1 MSLSLSDCSDGELA
15 ALALA
20 GRQTA
25 YRELLARHREAV
37 FRLVRATIG
46 EPAEAIDVTQEAFIS
61 AFAALKRYDPDR
73 PFIAW
78 LKRIAL
84 NKCRDWARRRTVRS
98 FFTRAVPLE
107 DALSIADDAALADT
121 QAADRAELARV
132 SAAITRLPAR
142 LREVLLLRA
151 VDGLSQ
157 AEAADILGVSEK
169 AIETRLYRARAKLEE
184 MLGPRNHADEQF

>member
-46 EPAEAIDVTQEAFIS
+46 ESAEAIDVTQETFIA

-157 AEAADILGVSEK
+157 AEAADVLGVTEK

-184 MLGPRNHADEQF
+184 MLGPQSHAGEEF

>member
-1 MSLSLSDCSDGELA
+1 MSLSFSDCSDGELA
-15 ALALA
+15 ALAVA
-20 GRQTA
+20 GRQGA

-46 EPAEAIDVTQEAFIS
+46 DATEAIDVTQEAFIS
-61 AFAALKRYDPDR
+61 AFAALKRFDPDR
-73 PFIAW
+73 PFIVW

-84 NKCRDWARRRTVRS
+84 NKCRDWARRRAVRS
-98 FFTRAVPLE
+98 FFTWAVPLE
-107 DALSIADDAALADT
+107 DALSIADDVALADT

-169 AIETRLYRARAKLEE
+169 TIETRLYRARAKLKSLLRE
-184 MLGPRNHADEQF
+184 

>member
-20 GRQTA
+20 GRQAA
-25 YRELLARHREAV
+25 YRELLARHRDAV

-46 EPAEAIDVTQEAFIS
+46 DATEAIDVTQEAFIS

-84 NKCRDWARRRTVRS
+84 NKCRDWARRRAVRA
-98 FFTRAVPLE
+98 FFTRAVPLD

-121 QAADRAELARV
+121 QAADRAELALV
-132 SAAITRLPAR
+132 SAAMTRLPAR

-169 AIETRLYRARAKLEE
+169 AIETRLYRARARLEE
-184 MLGPRNHADEQF
+184 MLGPRS

>member
-46 EPAEAIDVTQEAFIS
+46 ESAEAIDVTQETFIA

-157 AEAADILGVSEK
+157 AEAADVLGVTEK

-184 MLGPRNHADEQF
+184 MLGPQSHAGEDF

>member
-46 EPAEAIDVTQEAFIS
+46 ESAEAIDVTQETFIS

-157 AEAADILGVSEK
+157 AEAADVLGVTEK

-184 MLGPRNHADEQF
+184 MLGPQSHAGEEF

>member
-15 ALALA
+15 ALAVA

-46 EPAEAIDVTQEAFIS
+46 ESAEAIDVTQETFIA

-157 AEAADILGVSEK
+157 AEAADVLGVTEK

-184 MLGPRNHADEQF
+184 MLGPQSHAGEEF

>member
-20 GRQTA
+20 GRQAA
-25 YRELLARHREAV
+25 YRELLARHRDAV
-37 FRLVRATIG
+37 FRLVRAATG
-46 EPAEAIDVTQEAFIS
+46 DQNEALDVTQEVFVS

-73 PFIAW
+73 PFVAW

-98 FFTRAVPLE
+98 FFTRAIPLE
-107 DALSIADDAALADT
+107 DALGIADDAALADT

-132 SAAITRLPAR
+132 SAAIAKLPAR

-157 AEAADILGVSEK
+157 NEAADILGVSEK
-169 AIETRLYRARAKLEE
+169 TVETRLYRARAKLGE
-184 MLGPRNHADEQF
+184 MLGPRS

>member
-46 EPAEAIDVTQEAFIS
+46 ESAEAIDVTQETFIS
-61 AFAALKRYDPDR
+61 AFAVLKRYDPDR

-157 AEAADILGVSEK
+157 AEAADVLGVTEK

-184 MLGPRNHADEQF
+184 MLGPQSHAGEEF